1 MSGICRS
8 IERPQDMIAFQ
19 KAPSLVSALTLAVCL
34 GAACTPLSTLVVGRT
49 FAAEKAVPAEK
60 NPPGDIPDTQ
70 VFIDYASPQ
79 GFTMKVPEGWARSD
93 RSDGASFVDKLDG
106 VVLSVASADAAPTVE
121 SAKTDYVPKLE
132 ASGRAVRVTAV
143 KQVKLPAGAA
153 IRIVYTSNSE
163 PNAVTN
169 KQVRLE
175 NERYLYFK
183 DGKLVTLE
191 LYAPKGADNVD
202 QWQLMS
208 NSLQWK

>member
-1 MSGICRS
+1 
-8 IERPQDMIAFQ
+8 MITLRQ
-19 KAPSLVSALTLAVCL
+19 TTGRLLPALAL
-34 GAACTPLSTLVVGRT
+34 AACLASSGSGSIVA
-49 FAAEKAVPAEK
+49 FAAEKAIPAEK

-70 VFIDYASPQ
+70 VFIDYTSPE

-93 RSDGASFVDKLDG
+93 RADGASFVDKLDG
-106 VVLSVASADAAPTVE
+106 VVLSMAKADALPTVE
-121 SAKTDYVPKLE
+121 SAKTDYVSKLE
-132 ASGRAVRVTAV
+132 ATGRAVRVTAV
-143 KQVKLPAGAA
+143 KQVKLPAGEA
-153 IRIVYTSNSE
+153 ISVVYTSNSE

-175 NERYLYFK
+175 NERYLFFK

-208 NSLQWK
+208 NSFRWK

>member
-1 MSGICRS
+1 MNRHSRHDIRLIRRRS
-8 IERPQDMIAFQ
+8 ICAAAVIAM
-19 KAPSLVSALTLAVCL
+19 SLAFWS
-34 GAACTPLSTLVVGRT
+34 TPRL
-49 FAAEKAVPAEK
+49 AAEQAVPAEK
-60 NPPGDIPDTQ
+60 NPPGDIPDSQ
-70 VFIDYASPQ
+70 VFIDYVSPK
-79 GFTMKVPEGWARSD
+79 GFALKVPEGWARTDFAS
-93 RSDGASFVDKLDG
+93 GVSFVDKLDG
-106 VVLSVASADAAPTVE
+106 VVATVAQADAAPTVDGVKATYIPDFE
-121 SAKTDYVPKLE
+121 KME
-132 ASGRAVRVTAV
+132 RAVKIGSV

-163 PNAVTN
+163 PNQVTN

-208 NSLQWK
+208 KSFKWK

>member
-1 MSGICRS
+1 MKTHSRKTIGVL
-8 IERPQDMIAFQ
+8 PVLAFT
-19 KAPSLVSALTLAVCL
+19 ACL
-34 GAACTPLSTLVVGRT
+34 GTTAVLAPVLGCLPAS
-49 FAAEKAVPAEK
+49 AAEKPVQPEK

-70 VFIDYASPQ
+70 VFIDYTSPE
-79 GFTMKVPEGWARSD
+79 GFTLKVPEGWARSD
-93 RSDGASFVDKLDG
+93 RADGASFVDKLDG
-106 VVLSVASADAAPTVE
+106 VVVSVSKADTAPTVD
-121 SAKTDYVPKLE
+121 SVKANDVVKLE
-132 ASGRAVRVTAV
+132 AAGRAVRVSAV

-169 KQVRLE
+169 RQVRLE

-183 DGKLVTLE
+183 DGKLVVLE

-208 NSLQWK
+208 NSFRWK

>member
-1 MSGICRS
+1 MISTHGKIRRIAS
-8 IERPQDMIAFQ
+8 ILMITA
-19 KAPSLVSALTLAVCL
+19 SVSAAGSLSPDL
-34 GAACTPLSTLVVGRT
+34 GNLPV
-49 FAAEKAVPAEK
+49 FAAEKVVPAEK

-70 VFIDYASPQ
+70 VFIDYAAQ
-79 GFTMKVPEGWARSD
+79 GGFTMKVPEGWARSD
-93 RSDGASFVDKLDG
+93 HADGASFVDKLDG
-106 VVLSVASADAAPTVE
+106 VVVSVAKADAAPTVE

-132 ASGRAVRVTAV
+132 AAGRAIRVTAV
-143 KQVKLPAGAA
+143 KQVKLPAGSA
-153 IRIVYTSNSE
+153 IRIIYTSNSE

-208 NSLQWK
+208 TSFQWK

>member
-1 MSGICRS
+1 MMKYTSQATTHIL
-8 IERPQDMIAFQ
+8 P
-19 KAPSLVSALTLAVCL
+19 VLTLVISL
-34 GAACTPLSTLVVGRT
+34 GAMGALFTVLDALPA
-49 FAAEKAVPAEK
+49 FAAEKAIPTEK
-60 NPPGDIPDTQ
+60 NPPGDIPDSQ

-79 GFTMKVPEGWARSD
+79 GFTIKVPEGWARSD
-93 RSDGASFVDKLDG
+93 HADGARFVDKLDG
-106 VVLSVASADAAPTVE
+106 VVVSASKADTAPTVE
-121 SAKTDYVPKLE
+121 SARATYLPELEKTE
-132 ASGRAVRVTAV
+132 RAVKVTAV
-143 KQVKLPAGAA
+143 NAVKLPAGPA

-208 NSLQWK
+208 NSFRWK

>member
-1 MSGICRS
+1 MMTTALQKISRILTVAICSG
-8 IERPQDMIAFQ
+8 A
-19 KAPSLVSALTLAVCL
+19 ASALVANFASLPAL
-34 GAACTPLSTLVVGRT
+34 
-49 FAAEKAVPAEK
+49 AAEKAVQPEK

-70 VFIDYASPQ
+70 VFIDYTSPQ

-93 RSDGASFVDKLDG
+93 RADGASFVDKLDG
-106 VVLSVASADAAPTVE
+106 VVVSASKADAAPTVD
-121 SAKTDYVPKLE
+121 STRADYVPKLE
-132 ASGRAVRVTAV
+132 AAGRAIRVTAV
-143 KQVKLPAGAA
+143 KQVKLPAGPA

-175 NERYLYFK
+175 NERYLYFR
-183 DGKLVTLE
+183 DGRFVTLD

-208 NSLQWK
+208 SSLRWN

>member
-1 MSGICRS
+1 MMSAHRKISR
-8 IERPQDMIAFQ
+8 I
-19 KAPSLVSALTLAVCL
+19 LTVAACL
-34 GAACTPLSTLVVGRT
+34 GAAGALAPGFASLPAV
-49 FAAEKAVPAEK
+49 AAETAVPAEK

-93 RSDGASFVDKLDG
+93 RADGASFVDKLDG
-106 VVLSVASADAAPTVE
+106 VVVSAAKADAAPTVDGTK
-121 SAKTDYVPKLE
+121 ADYVPKLQ
-132 ASGRAVRVTAV
+132 STGRAIRVTAV
-143 KQVKLPAGAA
+143 KQVKLPAGPA

-208 NSLQWK
+208 SSLRWK

>member
-1 MSGICRS
+1 MLSTRFKICHCLSGIILATGVGTAGLLVAGLGS
-8 IERPQDMIAFQ
+8 RPV
-19 KAPSLVSALTLAVCL
+19 L
-34 GAACTPLSTLVVGRT
+34 
-49 FAAEKAVPAEK
+49 AAEVAVQPEK

-70 VFIDYASPQ
+70 VFIDYMSPG
-79 GFTMKVPEGWARSD
+79 GFALKVPEGWARSD
-93 RSDGASFVDKLDG
+93 RADGASFVDKLDG
-106 VVLSVASADAAPTVE
+106 VVLSISKADAAPTVE
-121 SAKTDYVPKLE
+121 STKADYVQKLE
-132 ASGRAVRVTAV
+132 ATGRAIRVTAV
-143 KQVKLPAGAA
+143 KAVKLPAGSA

-208 NSLQWK
+208 SSFRWK